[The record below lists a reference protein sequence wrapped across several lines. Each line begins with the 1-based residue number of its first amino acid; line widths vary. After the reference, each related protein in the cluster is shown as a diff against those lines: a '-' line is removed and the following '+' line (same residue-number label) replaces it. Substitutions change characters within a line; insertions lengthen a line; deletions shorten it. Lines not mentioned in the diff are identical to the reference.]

1 MPLIIALAMTVSAAA
16 GNKAEHKVQIDGK
29 TYRVKVVGRSFGV
42 FDKSL
47 VTVRSPER
55 GDLMRRAVREATGCE
70 PKDEYWEQA
79 HMNGLLVCPQTP
91 AATE

>member
-1 MPLIIALAMTVSAAA
+1 MPLTVALALTLATAA
-16 GNKAEHKVQIDGK
+16 GGKVEHKVQIDGK

-47 VTVRSPER
+47 VSMRTPER
-55 GDLMRRAVREATGCE
+55 GDAMRRAVRQATGCE

-79 HMNGLLVCPQTP
+79 HMKGLLTCP
-91 AATE
+91 AAGIDSQ